1 MFEFQIPT
9 KIIEGQGY
17 VNKIGETVKEYGKRI
32 FLVSDA
38 LTMQE
43 TGYLSKV
50 KTLIEEETHGVLV
63 FNKVYSDSNSDLVNK
78 GADQARN
85 ANCDC
90 IVGFGGKTT
99 LNIAKAIT
107 YLVSNGGILEDYFLG
122 KKGNKKTI
130 KYIEIPSAHGY
141 CPGLLNYFYVTDKYE
156 GMKKSIT
163 STNNFADVIILDPK
177 LTSTIPAKFT
187 SSIAMEN
194 IALSIDTYIS
204 KSSNAVSD
212 TFALKA
218 IEFTSHNITK
228 SVQDAENMTL
238 RSSLSTAGLFTS
250 LALANSAPGVTYALS
265 LGLNAVYGIYQ
276 GITSSILLPY
286 VMEYSLTSSA
296 NKYVQIAKAFGED
309 TSNITVV
316 EAAIKAIEG
325 VRKLLYDLK
334 IPQKLSDLELDKD
347 ELYNAAKIAR
357 SYEFLHF
364 LPRPVSQEDLYNILL
379 SAY

>member
-1 MFEFQIPT
+1 MFEFSIPT

-17 VNKIGETVKEYGKRI
+17 INKIGEIVNENGSRI

-50 KTLIEEETHGVLV
+50 KTLIEEQTHGVLV

-99 LNIAKAIT
+99 LNIAKAIAF
-107 YLVSNGGILEDYFLG
+107 LVANGGILEDYFLG
-122 KKGNKKTI
+122 KKGKKKNI
-130 KYIEIPSAHGY
+130 CYIEVPSAFGY
-141 CPGLLNYFYVTDKYE
+141 FPGLTDKFYVTDKYE
-156 GMKKSIT
+156 GMKKAIT
-163 STNNFADVIILDPK
+163 SPYNYADIVLIDPK
-177 LTSTIPAKFT
+177 LTSTIPTKF
-187 SSIAMEN
+187 SASIAMQN
-194 IALSIDTYIS
+194 IAIAIDTYIS
-204 KSSNAVSD
+204 KAANVISD
-212 TFALKA
+212 TFSLRSM
-218 IEFTSHNITK
+218 EFTSHNITK
-228 SVQDAENMTL
+228 SIQDAENIQL
-238 RSSLSTAGLFTS
+238 RSMLSSAGLFTS
-250 LALANSAPGVTYALS
+250 LAVANSSPGITYALS
-265 LGLNAVYGIYQ
+265 LGLNAIYGIYQ

-296 NKYVQIAKAFGED
+296 NKFVQIAKAFGED
-309 TSNITVV
+309 TTDITVV

-334 IPQKLSDLELDKD
+334 IPQKLSDLELDKE
-347 ELYNAAKIAR
+347 ELFNAAKVAR

-364 LPRPVSQEDLYNILL
+364 LPRPVSQEDLYNILI
-379 SAY
+379 SAF